1 MRPPTL
7 LSAALFLLP
16 LLPLAIA
23 CEPVYGDLGQS
34 LDPSTPFEG
43 AAETYLFGGGATTD
57 MVIFGDQDADNIGDI
72 AYATVKDDGEIT
84 LLTGTYRAPD
94 SETVQASF
102 TISYHY
108 DPEYDVPASSRV
120 GSTTT
125 LLDVPI
131 EYSGM
136 ILMNP
141 DEITLETEGG
151 PRTFTRVGRVME
163 RIDPATPEG
172 EILLA
177 RLTNYA
183 VVVSVSRVIGFG
195 SAGLTMYLGRVGE
208 FQGLQSGRQEVEFGE
223 LLTPK
228 ATFTYVDYTDLTGFH
243 YDGSYTSRTDL
254 SATGDMVGTVAIS
267 LTPDA
272 DGVPLFSGNLLY
284 DNVLI
289 NNGVPDD
296 GFYRFELDGGL
307 AFDVAAPDFNNLDL
321 RGLFP

>member
-1 MRPPTL
+1 MRRLTL

-16 LLPLAIA
+16 LAVA
-23 CEPVYGDLGQS
+23 CEPVYGNLGQD

-43 AAETYLFGGGATTD
+43 AAETYLFGGGSTTD
-57 MVIFGDQDADNIGDI
+57 MVIFGDQDADNIGEI
-72 AYATVKDDGEIT
+72 AYATVSIDGEIT

-94 SETVQASF
+94 SETVLASF

-131 EYSGM
+131 EYSGAL
-136 ILMNP
+136 LMNP
-141 DEITLETEGG
+141 DEITLETESGS
-151 PRTFTRVGRVME
+151 RTFTRVGRVME
-163 RIDPATPEG
+163 RIDPSTPDG

-183 VVVSVSRVIGFG
+183 VVVSLSRVVGFG

-208 FQGLQSGRQEVEFGE
+208 FQGLQSGRQEAEFAE
-223 LLTPK
+223 LLSPK
-228 ATFTYVDYTDLTGFH
+228 ATFTYIDYTDLTGFH
-243 YDGSYTSRTDL
+243 YDGTYTSRTDI
-254 SATGDMVGTVAIS
+254 SATGDMVGSVAIS
-267 LTPDA
+267 LAPAADA
-272 DGVPLFSGNLLY
+272 APLFSGNLLY

-307 AFDVAAPDFNNLDL
+307 AFNVAAPDFNNLDL